1 MGVVAE
7 ILVEDGCQDLLTE
20 FALGVIL
27 VCNPV
32 HEILHDVLQ
41 VRDAVTGRL
50 EDIVPK
56 ILDLASRIEQ
66 DAVDLLDS
74 VSVVW
79 CPGEGVRDPSGGYP
93 GFVLQ
98 VVRIEDRL
106 VAPAD
111 GPSVVGSEFRRSQ
124 LDASFL
130 VAWLGYIVEPCVV
143 HDRCRGPVPVGGFR
157 IAEVLHRNHI

>member
-20 FALGVIL
+20 FALGVIF

-41 VRDAVTGRL
+41 VRDPVTGRL

-79 CPGEGVRDPSGGYP
+79 RPGEGVRDPS
-93 GFVLQ
+93 
-98 VVRIEDRL
+98 
-106 VAPAD
+106 
-111 GPSVVGSEFRRSQ
+111 
-124 LDASFL
+124 
-130 VAWLGYIVEPCVV
+130 
-143 HDRCRGPVPVGGFR
+143 
-157 IAEVLHRNHI
+157 